1 MKKQDKYFEPSKF
14 FTPIF
19 ILAICVLL
27 IISTFAY
34 RSTIALDKTQ
44 EEITRS
50 YQVKSEL
57 ISLYAK
63 LKEAESSQWQYM
75 LTERNDLLK
84 PYEEGRERIDKVIKR
99 LELYAQSSP
108 EQAER
113 LSDLKWSISAAL
125 YSLEDGLAIDQEKK
139 LNKDVLIKRI
149 SDSNILLG
157 SVRELINEM
166 IKVEDNHI
174 RESRFQ
180 NIKES
185 SFTPFGSL
193 LLILFSL
200 LALVLFYYQINEDF
214 LRLKKINYELELTN
228 QELNS
233 FNHITSH
240 DLQEPLRKIETFI
253 SRLDD
258 KEKQQLSDNGKQY
271 LEKINSS
278 AKNMRRLI
286 KDLLLFS
293 QTNTTE
299 REFEIVSLQGILDEV
314 KSEIEDELS
323 AKNGQIVFNNVLPE
337 VKVIPFQMKQLFLN
351 LIGNSIKYAKSDV
364 EPLIEISHTTV
375 DADKSLK
382 KSLKGKH
389 FHKISIVDNGIGF
402 DQQYAQK
409 IFELFERLHQKND
422 YSGSGIGLAI
432 CKKIVENHD
441 GGITAEGR
449 PGVGSSFHIYLPL

>member
-1 MKKQDKYFEPSKF
+1 MTSKF

-34 RSTIALDKTQ
+34 RSTIALDRTQ
-44 EEITRS
+44 EQITRS
-50 YQVKSEL
+50 YQIKSEL
-57 ISLYAK
+57 NHLYAK

-75 LTERNDLLK
+75 LTDENDFLK
-84 PYEEGRERIDKVIKR
+84 PYEEGRGKIDKIIKR

-113 LSDLKWSISAAL
+113 LSDLKWSINAAL

-139 LNKDVLIKRI
+139 VSKELLTKKI
-149 SDSNILLG
+149 SDSSVLLG
-157 SVRELINEM
+157 SVKELIGEM
-166 IKVEDNHI
+166 VKDEDYHI
-174 RESRFQ
+174 REYRLQ

-193 LLILFSL
+193 LLILFAL
-200 LALVLFYYQINEDF
+200 LALVLFYYQVNEDF
-214 LRLKKINYELELTN
+214 VQLQRINTELESTN
-228 QELNS
+228 EELNS

-253 SRLDD
+253 SRLDE
-258 KEKQQLSDNGKQY
+258 KEKQKLSDNGKVY

-278 AKNMRRLI
+278 ARNMRRLI

-293 QTNTTE
+293 QTNSTE
-299 REFEIVSLQGILDEV
+299 RELEIVELQSILNDVQTELEEELQSKNGEIII
-314 KSEIEDELS
+314 KSE
-323 AKNGQIVFNNVLPE
+323 LPE
-337 VKVIPFQMKQLFLN
+337 VKAIPFQLKQLLLN

-364 EPLIEISHTTV
+364 APVIEVSHSII
-375 DADKSLK
+375 DPDKHLQK
-382 KSLKGKH
+382 FLKGKH
-389 FHKISIVDNGIGF
+389 YHKISIADNGIGF
-402 DQQYAQK
+402 DQQYAHK

-432 CKKIVENHD
+432 CKKIVENHE
-441 GGITAEGR
+441 GSITAEGK
-449 PGVGSSFHIYLPL
+449 PGVGSTFHIYLPL

>member
-1 MKKQDKYFEPSKF
+1 MTSKF

-34 RSTIALDKTQ
+34 RSTIALDRTQ
-44 EEITRS
+44 EQITRS
-50 YQVKSEL
+50 YQIKSEL
-57 ISLYAK
+57 NHLYAK

-75 LTERNDLLK
+75 LTDENDFLK
-84 PYEEGRERIDKVIKR
+84 PYEEGRGKIDKIIKR

-113 LSDLKWSISAAL
+113 LSDLKWSINAAL

-139 LNKDVLIKRI
+139 VSKELLTKKI
-149 SDSNILLG
+149 SDSSVLLG
-157 SVRELINEM
+157 SVKELINEM
-166 IKVEDNHI
+166 VKDEDYHI
-174 RESRFQ
+174 REYRLQ

-193 LLILFSL
+193 LLILFAL
-200 LALVLFYYQINEDF
+200 LALVLFYYQVNEDF
-214 LRLKKINYELELTN
+214 VQLQRINTELESTN
-228 QELNS
+228 EELNS

-253 SRLDD
+253 SRLDE
-258 KEKQQLSDNGKQY
+258 KEKQKLSDNGKVY

-293 QTNTTE
+293 QTNSTE
-299 REFEIVSLQGILDEV
+299 RELEIVELQSILNDVQTELEEELQSKNGEIIL
-314 KSEIEDELS
+314 KSE
-323 AKNGQIVFNNVLPE
+323 LPK
-337 VKVIPFQMKQLFLN
+337 VKAIPFQIKQLLLN

-364 EPLIEISHTTV
+364 APVIEVFHSIIEP
-375 DADKSLK
+375 DKHLQK
-382 KSLKGKH
+382 FLKGKH
-389 FHKISIVDNGIGF
+389 YHKISIADNGIGF
-402 DQQYAQK
+402 DQQYAHK

-432 CKKIVENHD
+432 CKKIVENHE
-441 GGITAEGR
+441 GSITAEGK
-449 PGVGSSFHIYLPL
+449 PGVGSTFHIYLPL